1 MVVCRQ
7 LLMMI
12 SWLLFTEVCLSRF
25 LHDDVVED
33 GGEDADEDEDAE
45 NEVLLF
51 YHGYPS
57 ASGPQTMILSWED
70 CRSL

>member
-12 SWLLFTEVCLSRF
+12 SWLLFTEVGLSRF
-25 LHDDVVED
+25 LHDDAVED

-45 NEVLLF
+45 DEVLLF
-51 YHGYPS
+51 
-57 ASGPQTMILSWED
+57 
-70 CRSL
+70 

>member
-1 MVVCRQ
+1 
-7 LLMMI
+7 MMI
-12 SWLLFTEVCLSRF
+12 SWLLFTEVGLSRF

-51 YHGYPS
+51 FFTVTLPPQ
-57 ASGPQTMILSWED
+57 GPRL
-70 CRSL
+70 

>member
-7 LLMMI
+7 LLMMR
-12 SWLLFTEVCLSRF
+12 SWLLFTEVGLFRF

-45 NEVLLF
+45 
-51 YHGYPS
+51 
-57 ASGPQTMILSWED
+57 D
-70 CRSL
+70 